1 MCTVRLT
8 PLFSEEFQE
17 LQRWADSVAP
27 PYGPAEIFE
36 FNRIYRRIYPALS
49 REERRRAEKIVDA
62 LIDGVGDPAWTAK
75 IYGVV

>member
-8 PLFSEEFQE
+8 PLYSEEFQE
-17 LQRWADSVAP
+17 LQRWFHSVAP
-27 PYGPAEIFE
+27 PYGLQEIHE
-36 FNRIYRRIYPALS
+36 FNRIYRRIYRALS
-49 REERRRAEKIVDA
+49 REERRRAEEIVDA